1 MADGL
6 LASRQTR
13 PRRAGQES
21 NLRLPQEAP
30 DRRTAGGDAAEP
42 LHDVFLG
49 RS

>member
-6 LASRQTR
+6 LASRQAHHDER
-13 PRRAGQES
+13 GQES

-30 DRRTAGGDAAEP
+30 DRSTAGGDAAGP
-42 LHDVFLG
+42 LQDVSLS